1 MDCQSLDRLIF
12 SYCDNNLT
20 PKKRLAVEE
29 HLQKCLSCR
38 HKLDLVILENELIK
52 EAADIP
58 QLSESFTG
66 DLMMLIDSRYGSIAP
81 RDDSKELPVATTPEK
96 KKSNRGIMRAR
107 VAIAAVFLL
116 VFMSVSY
123 ILESGHIDVA
133 DKTSTNT
140 PLVPITLK
148 QDTPKESI
156 LSGQSKSNTSVVESK
171 LKEDITKS
179 PEHNN
184 VQEITKQ
191 SQFASSNY
199 QRNQQLSVHPST
211 TQTRLADN
219 NNRDLQEV
227 NRGKLSTS
235 TVYDEEPKML
245 LPSSLPESYQLI
257 GASQGTEEYSF
268 SYKKIDNGV
277 ELKITIVPQL
287 KQDNDQDYLSLEPE
301 KQDIVAPQSTS
312 SKMFSENL
320 SNYSKTDTAELS
332 INEMSKE
339 NNSEAQQQSNNS
351 SPDTAASSSP
361 STEMLNSIKE
371 ILLINKHEYQVT
383 FSGNLPPEELATVA
397 AVIDWQESKMT
408 TEATFPK
415 EIQR

>member
-29 HLQKCLSCR
+29 HLQKCFSCR

-66 DLMMLIDSRYGSIAP
+66 DLMMLIESRYGSTAP
-81 RDDSKELPVATTPEK
+81 RDDNKDLPASIQGK
-96 KKSNRGIMRAR
+96 KKANWGIMRSR
-107 VAIAAVFLL
+107 IAIAAVFLL
-116 VFMSVSY
+116 VFLGASFY
-123 ILESGHIDVA
+123 LESGLIDIA
-133 DKTSTNT
+133 DKTNPNT

-156 LSGQSKSNTSVVESK
+156 LSGQGKSNKSVIKSE
-171 LKEDITKS
+171 LKEDVAKS
-179 PEHNN
+179 PEHSN
-184 VQEITKQ
+184 VQEIKTTQ
-191 SQFASSNY
+191 SQFDTSSEQNG
-199 QRNQQLSVHPST
+199 QLSAHSTT

-219 NNRDLQEV
+219 RGLQEA

-235 TVYDEEPKML
+235 SVYDEETNML
-245 LPSSLPESYQLI
+245 LPSGLPESYQLI
-257 GASQGTEEYSF
+257 GASQGTEDYSF

-277 ELKITIVPQL
+277 ELKITVTPKP
-287 KQDNDQDYLSLEPE
+287 KQDSSQDIPALEPE
-301 KQDIVAPQSTS
+301 KQDIDVPQSTN

-320 SNYSKTDTAELS
+320 SNYSKTDMEDLS
-332 INEMSKE
+332 IDEMSKE
-339 NNSEAQQQSNNS
+339 KNSEAQQQFNNP
-351 SPDTAASSSP
+351 SPATTASP
-361 STEMLNSIKE
+361 ASTEMLNSIKE
-371 ILLINKHEYQVT
+371 TLLINKHEYQVT

-397 AVIDWQESKMT
+397 AVIDWQESKLA
-408 TEATFPK
+408 TEPIFPQ
-415 EIQR
+415 E

>member
-1 MDCQSLDRLIF
+1 MDRLIF

-58 QLSESFTG
+58 QLSDSFTG

-81 RDDSKELPVATTPEK
+81 RDDSKELPVATLEK
-96 KKSNRGIMRAR
+96 KKSTWGIMRAR

-116 VFMSVSY
+116 VFMGVSY

-171 LKEDITKS
+171 LKEDVAKS
-179 PEHNN
+179 PEYNN
-184 VQEITKQ
+184 VQKVKTTQ
-191 SQFASSNY
+191 SQFDTSSEQN
-199 QRNQQLSVHPST
+199 RQLSLQSTT

-227 NRGKLSTS
+227 NRGKLSPS
-235 TVYDEEPKML
+235 VYDEEPKML
-245 LPSSLPESYQLI
+245 LPSGLPESYQLI

-287 KQDNDQDYLSLEPE
+287 KNDTDSLSLEPE
-301 KQDIVAPQSTS
+301 NQAIVAPQSTS

-320 SNYSKTDTAELS
+320 SNYSKTDTVELS
-332 INEMSKE
+332 IDEISKE
-339 NNSEAQQQSNNS
+339 KNSEAQQQSGNP
-351 SPDTAASSSP
+351 SPGTTASP
-361 STEMLNSIKE
+361 ASTEMLNSIKE
-371 ILLINKHEYQVT
+371 TLLINKHEYQVT
-383 FSGNLPPEELATVA
+383 FSGNLAPEELATVA

-408 TEATFPK
+408 TEPTLPK
-415 EIQR
+415 EAQR